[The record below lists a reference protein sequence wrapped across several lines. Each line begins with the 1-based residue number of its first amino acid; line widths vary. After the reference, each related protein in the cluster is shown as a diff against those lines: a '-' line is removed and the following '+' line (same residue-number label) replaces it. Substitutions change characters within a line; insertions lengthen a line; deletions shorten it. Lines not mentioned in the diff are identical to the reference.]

1 MAISTWLLPVG
12 QLVDAINS
20 VEQTTPWIQ
29 SVRSTNSRLY
39 KNGKFAQEP
48 KLGKLLRELKLTP
61 VWYS

>member
-29 SVRSTNSRLY
+29 SVCPRNSRLY
-39 KNGKFAQEP
+39 KNGNFAQEP
-48 KLGKLLRELKLTP
+48 NLGNLLRELQLTP
-61 VWYS
+61 VWYF